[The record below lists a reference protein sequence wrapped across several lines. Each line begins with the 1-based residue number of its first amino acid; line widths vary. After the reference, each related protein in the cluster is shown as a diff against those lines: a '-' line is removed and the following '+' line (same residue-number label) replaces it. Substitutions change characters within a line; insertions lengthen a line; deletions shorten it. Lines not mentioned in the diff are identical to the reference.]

1 MSSVE
6 VSAKTLEEAKLE
18 AAKQLGVG
26 VADIQVEVIEEPRRL
41 LGIIGG
47 GEFRIK
53 ATVADAAVA
62 AEADDATRPIS
73 ADEVFAEAAPDAAP
87 DAAPE
92 PAPAAAPGAAPVA
105 EEPSAPAVPTGPQA
119 AEVSAVAERA
129 RETLQRIV
137 DLMGLTGSVEVVA
150 FEGRDIFLDVKGSDL
165 GALIGRHG
173 ATLDAVQL
181 LVSVAANNI
190 GHTGARIIVDAE
202 QYRARRAQ
210 ALEKMALTEADKV
223 RRTQKELVIPDLKP
237 YERRIIHMVLKDDP
251 DVETYS
257 EGEGEQRQLV
267 ITPRG

>member
-18 AAKQLGVG
+18 AARQLGVG
-26 VADIQVEVIEEPRRL
+26 VDAMEVEVVEEPRRL

-47 GEFRIK
+47 GEYRIK
-53 ATVADAAVA
+53 ATAADPTAA
-62 AEADDATRPIS
+62 ADPADATRPIS
-73 ADEVFAEAAPDAAP
+73 ADEVFA
-87 DAAPE
+87 
-92 PAPAAAPGAAPVA
+92 AAAPAPVTEA
-105 EEPSAPAVPTGPQA
+105 SPEPPAPSAPEA
-119 AEVSAVAERA
+119 AEISAVAERA
-129 RETLQRIV
+129 RETLQHMV
-137 DLMGLTGSVEVVA
+137 DLMGLTGTVEIVA
-150 FEGRDIFLDVKGSDL
+150 CEGRDIFLDVKGSDL

-173 ATLDAVQL
+173 ATLDAIQL
-181 LVSVAANNI
+181 LVSIAANNV

-210 ALEKMALTEADKV
+210 VLEKMALSEADKV

-267 ITPRG
+267 ITPKG

>member
-6 VSAKTLEEAKLE
+6 VSAKTLEEAMIE
-18 AAKQLGVG
+18 AARQLG
-26 VADIQVEVIEEPRRL
+26 ADVEDIEVEIVEEPRRL

-53 ATVADAAVA
+53 ATVADAAPA
-62 AEADDATRPIS
+62 AGSDDTARPIS
-73 ADEVFAEAAPDAAP
+73 ADEIFAAP
-87 DAAPE
+87 APE
-92 PAPAAAPGAAPVA
+92 PTPEPTPAADAPSAPSA
-105 EEPSAPAVPTGPQA
+105 PSAPAVASGPEA
-119 AEVSAVAERA
+119 AEMSAVADRA
-129 RETLQRIV
+129 REVLQRVV
-137 DLMGLTGSVEVVA
+137 DLMGLEGTVEIVG
-150 FEGRDIFLDVKGSDL
+150 FEGRDVFLDVKGNDL

-173 ATLDAVQL
+173 ATLDAIQL
-181 LVSVAANNI
+181 LVSVAANNVA
-190 GHTGARIIVDAE
+190 HTGARIIVDAE

-210 ALEKMALTEADKV
+210 MLEKMALSEADKV

>member
-18 AAKQLGVG
+18 AARQLGVG
-26 VADIQVEVIEEPRRL
+26 VDEIEVEIVEEPRRL
-41 LGIIGG
+41 LGILGG

-53 ATVADAAVA
+53 AAVVDVAPAADP
-62 AEADDATRPIS
+62 DDATRPIS
-73 ADEVFAEAAPDAAP
+73 ADELFAE
-87 DAAPE
+87 AAPE
-92 PAPAAAPGAAPVA
+92 PAPAAAEPQEPVA
-105 EEPSAPAVPTGPQA
+105 QSAPES
-119 AEVSAVAERA
+119 AELSAVAERA
-129 RETLQRIV
+129 REVLQRVV
-137 DLMGLTGSVEVVA
+137 DLMGLVGTVA
-150 FEGRDIFLDVKGSDL
+150 IVGFEGRDIFLDVQGDDL

-173 ATLDAVQL
+173 ATLDAIQL
-181 LVSVAANNI
+181 LVSVAANNL

-210 ALEKMALTEADKV
+210 MLEKMALTEADKV